1 MAASPRRALA
11 LLPFVNWKKRRTA
24 PCASAAGLRPRA
36 EPRAATLSISK
47 MAVAKRGRI
56 AFANLGEFKTTP
68 GRMGEEVYMSRKEWV
83 VSGLVA
89 LVAMA
94 AMPAEAQ
101 QPATVK
107 LGIVSFLTG
116 PAASPFGI
124 PGRNGAE
131 IVIEALNAG
140 KAPAPFDKVGF
151 GGSKIEAKYVDEAG
165 SAANVVTE
173 FRNLV
178 QRDQVDAVVGYVSSG
193 SCLAVTPVAEELK
206 ALTVFYDCGTPRIF
220 EEKARHYVFRV
231 SPHATMDNVAA
242 ARYVVAK
249 KKNITSYSGINQ
261 NYAWGQDSW
270 RDFEGSMKV
279 LAPKATAD
287 KVLFPKLFAGE
298 YGAEISTLLTS
309 KSQVLHTSFYDGD
322 LESFIFQEQARGLDK
337 RMTIIMTTGETAIW
351 RLKDKMPDGT
361 IIGARGAN
369 GPLARD
375 TEINRWFQK
384 IYTDRYNTP
393 PTYPAYQMAQSL
405 LGLKLAYEKAAAA
418 GGKPDADAIS
428 AAFKGIEF
436 TGPAGH
442 VKMALGDG
450 HQGITE
456 TAYGTYKFNKQTKMP
471 EIVDIMRFPAEC
483 VNPPPGIDADKWIAG
498 GMQGAKC

>member
-1 MAASPRRALA
+1 MTNYARIPFALA
-11 LLPFVNWKKRRTA
+11 
-24 PCASAAGLRPRA
+24 
-36 EPRAATLSISK
+36 
-47 MAVAKRGRI
+47 
-56 AFANLGEFKTTP
+56 AFATAC
-68 GRMGEEVYMSRKEWV
+68 V
-83 VSGLVA
+83 VA
-89 LVAMA
+89 L
-94 AMPAEAQ
+94 PAQAQ
-101 QPATVK
+101 QAAAPVT

-140 KAPAPFDKVGF
+140 KAPAPFNTVGF
-151 GGSKIEAKYVDEAG
+151 GGSKVEAKYVDEAG

-173 FRNLV
+173 YRNLV
-178 QRDQVDAVVGYVSSG
+178 QRDKVDAVVGYVSSG

-206 ALTVFYDCGTPRIF
+206 ALTVLYDCGTPRIF
-220 EEKARHYVFRV
+220 EEKPRNYVFRV

-242 ARYVVAK
+242 ARYLLMK
-249 KKNITSYSGINQ
+249 KKNLTSFSGINQ

-270 RDFEGSMKV
+270 RDFVGSMKV
-279 LAPKATAD
+279 LAPKAAAD

-298 YGAEISTLLTS
+298 YGAEVSTLLTS
-309 KSQVLHTSFYDGD
+309 KSQALHTSFFDGD
-322 LESFIFQEQARGLDK
+322 LESFIYQEQARGLDK
-337 RMTIIMTTGETAIW
+337 RMTIIMTTGEAAIW

-361 IIGARGAN
+361 IIGGRGAN

-375 TEINRWFQK
+375 TDINKWFQK

-405 LGLKLAYEKAAAA
+405 LGLKLAYEKAKKNGAKPTTDEIAA
-418 GGKPDADAIS
+418 S
-428 AAFKGIEF
+428 FKGIEF

-442 VKMALGDG
+442 VKMALGGG

-456 TAYGTYKFNKQTKMP
+456 TAYGIYKFNKQTKEP
-471 EIVDIMRFPAEC
+471 QIVDIVRFPAEC
-483 VNPPPGIDADKWIAG
+483 VNPPPGVDADKWIAG
-498 GMQGAKC
+498 GMKGAKCN

>member
-1 MAASPRRALA
+1 MSSYARIPFALA
-11 LLPFVNWKKRRTA
+11 AL
-24 PCASAAGLRPRA
+24 ASVA
-36 EPRAATLSISK
+36 
-47 MAVAKRGRI
+47 AVAP
-56 AFANLGEFKTTP
+56 AN
-68 GRMGEEVYMSRKEWV
+68 
-83 VSGLVA
+83 
-89 LVAMA
+89 
-94 AMPAEAQ
+94 AQ
-101 QPATVK
+101 QPAPTIK

-131 IVIEALNAG
+131 IVLEAFNAG
-140 KAPAPFDKVGF
+140 KAPAPFNTVGF
-151 GGSKIEAKYVDEAG
+151 GGIKLEAKYVDEAG
-165 SAANVVTE
+165 SVQNVVTE

-178 QRDQVDAVVGYVSSG
+178 QRDQVDAVVGYISSG
-193 SCLAVTPVAEELK
+193 SCLAVAPVADELK

-220 EEKARHYVFRV
+220 EEKARSYVFRV
-231 SPHATMDNVAA
+231 SPHATMDGVGA
-242 ARYVVAK
+242 ARYLVAK
-249 KKNITSYSGINQ
+249 KKNLTSFSGINQ

-270 RDFEGSMKV
+270 RDFAGALKV

-309 KSQVLHTSFYDGD
+309 KSQAVHTSFWNGD
-322 LESFIFQEQARGLDK
+322 LESFTYQQSARGLDK
-337 RMTIIMTTGETAIW
+337 RMTIIMTTGEAGMW
-351 RLKDKMPDGT
+351 RMRDKLPDGT

-375 TEINRWFQK
+375 TEINKWFHQ
-384 IYTDRYNTP
+384 IYMDRYNTP

-405 LGLKLAYEKAAAA
+405 LGLKLAYEKAKKGDA
-418 GGKPDADAIS
+418 KPTTDEIA

-442 VKMALGDG
+442 VKMALGGG

-456 TAYGTYKFNKQTKMP
+456 TAYGTYKFNKQKNMP
-471 EIVDIMRFPAEC
+471 EIVDIVRFPAEC
-483 VNPPPGIDADKWIAG
+483 VNPPAGIDADKWIAE
-498 GMQGAKC
+498 GMKGAKC

>member
-1 MAASPRRALA
+1 MSKHVRIPLALA
-11 LLPFVNWKKRRTA
+11 ALATVAAA
-24 PCASAAGLRPRA
+24 PAQ
-36 EPRAATLSISK
+36 
-47 MAVAKRGRI
+47 
-56 AFANLGEFKTTP
+56 
-68 GRMGEEVYMSRKEWV
+68 
-83 VSGLVA
+83 
-89 LVAMA
+89 
-94 AMPAEAQ
+94 AQ
-101 QPATVK
+101 QAAPTVK

-140 KAPAPFDKVGF
+140 KAPAPFNKVGF
-151 GGSKIEAKYVDEAG
+151 GGAKIETKVVDEAG
-165 SAANVVTE
+165 SMANVVTE

-206 ALTVFYDCGTPRIF
+206 ALTVLYDCGTPRIF
-220 EEKARHYVFRV
+220 EEKARSYVFRV

-242 ARYVVAK
+242 ARYVLAK
-249 KKNITSYSGINQ
+249 KKNLTSFSGINQ

-270 RDFEGSMKV
+270 RDFLGAMKV

-298 YGAEISTLLTS
+298 YGAEVSTLLTS
-309 KSQVLHTSFYDGD
+309 KSQVLHSSFFDGD
-322 LESFIFQEQARGLDK
+322 LESFIYQEQARGLDK
-337 RMTIIMTTGETAIW
+337 RMTMILTTGEAAIW

-361 IIGARGAN
+361 IIGGRGAN

-375 TEINRWFQK
+375 TEINKWFQK

-405 LGLKLAYEKAAAA
+405 LGLKLAYEKAM
-418 GGKPDADAIS
+418 KPGAKPTTDEIA

-442 VKMALGDG
+442 VKMSLGDG
-450 HQGITE
+450 HQGVTE
-456 TAYGTYKFNKQTKMP
+456 TAYGTYKFNKKTKEP
-471 EIVDIMRFPAEC
+471 EIVDIVRYPADC

-498 GMQGAKC
+498 GMKGAKCN